1 MRSWKLALGLAFLLG
16 VGIWGLATL
25 GHQPR
30 SQGTGVKFP
39 SFSKIAQTA
48 ADQGVIQPTGKP
60 EFTATFTG
68 SRLKKSVWATCYP
81 AMDLPTGCT
90 YFGSSEYQWY
100 LPSQDRVSGGVLRLT
115 AQRAPTAG
123 KARNGRRHEYACR
136 SGMVTTYPSFRFTF
150 GYVQVSAKI
159 LPRPGLRPALWLAAA
174 NGASQPKIA
183 MLQAWGGKRGR
194 SATAA
199 VTFEPVG
206 HSAFRA
212 PLPSTLAVGWH
223 TIALSWKKAQ
233 LTWLVDGKQVLTVRQ
248 QIPQQQM
255 YFIADLAEFSYPRQ
269 ADECNGSL
277 LIRSVK
283 VWKD

>member
-183 MLQAWGGKRGR
+183 MLLRAGR
-194 SATAA
+194 AQRIQGAA
-199 VTFEPVG
+199 PEHARRRVA
-206 HSAFRA
+206 H
-212 PLPSTLAVGWH
+212 H
-223 TIALSWKKAQ
+223 C
-233 LTWLVDGKQVLTVRQ
+233 LVLEEGS
-248 QIPQQQM
+248 
-255 YFIADLAEFSYPRQ
+255 ADLARGRQ
-269 ADECNGSL
+269 AGPHSPPADPSAADVLYC
-277 LIRSVK
+277 
-283 VWKD
+283 